1 MQTVN
6 SFFTDLVKSS
16 IFHIQDL
23 QNGAVR
29 LLMCFTCF
37 MCEIHILAQ
46 RPLSE
51 QGLDYLSKL
60 FFTPS
65 SLRSQT
71 LNLITVPC

>member
-1 MQTVN
+1 MQTVK

-16 IFHIQDL
+16 IFHVQDL

-29 LLMCFTCF
+29 LLMCF

-46 RPLSE
+46 RSLSE

-60 FFTPS
+60 VFTHS